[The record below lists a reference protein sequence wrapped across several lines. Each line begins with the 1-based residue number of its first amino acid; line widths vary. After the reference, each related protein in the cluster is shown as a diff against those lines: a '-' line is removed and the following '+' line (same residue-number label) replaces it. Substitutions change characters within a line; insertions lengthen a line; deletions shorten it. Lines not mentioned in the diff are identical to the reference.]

1 MPTIKDLWLRDEDGN
16 ITVLPYTSLDNI
28 KIRNGNNFTDFR
40 TVYDSLTSAVNNNQI
55 NINNLNTTVQ
65 TLSQLIEGIE
75 EATETSN
82 GFMSAADKRKLNG
95 IEEGATAG
103 GGGGSGGGGY
113 SRVPIATDSTPGIVM
128 VDDDTII
135 IDENGTIAARSA
147 LAANELTYAETM
159 AILNASS

>member
-28 KIRNGNNFTDFR
+28 KIRNGNNFTDFK
-40 TVYDSLTSAVNNNQI
+40 TVYDSLTNAVNNNQT
-55 NINNLNTTVQ
+55 NISNLGTTVQ
-65 TLSQLIEGIE
+65 TLRQLIEGIE

-103 GGGGSGGGGY
+103 GGGGSGGGG
-113 SRVPIATDSTPGIVM
+113 SARFNFATFQEIADLFIGEN
-128 VDDDTII
+128 DTAIY
-135 IDENGTIAARSA
+135 NGD
-147 LAANELTYAETM
+147 NE
-159 AILNASS
+159 SV